1 MTDALFSALE
11 VDGANP
17 SESGYRLARVE
28 VYNWGT
34 FDKSVWSLQPDGR
47 TALLTGD
54 IGSGK
59 STLVD
64 AITTLL
70 LPAHRIAY
78 NKAAGAEAKE
88 RTLRSYVEGHY
99 KSERN
104 EATGA
109 SRPVGLRDHTS
120 YSVILGRFTNIGYG
134 ESVTIA
140 QVFHQKDR
148 SGGQPERFFVTA
160 SVPLSIDP
168 DFSRFGSDLKALRA
182 QLRARGADIDNTFP
196 EYHRRLRR
204 LLGIPSEQA
213 MDLFHQTVSMKS
225 VGNLNDFVRD
235 HMLEPVDASDRV
247 RAIVDHFD
255 NLVTAHEAVRT
266 ATEQLA
272 VLGPLVAAAD
282 RFELAATRHRE
293 LSDERSAV
301 VPFIAERVRE
311 LAAAG
316 VAAADGELADADA
329 RKGEIGGARDALV
342 PERDRLVLERA
353 GVGGDRLS
361 ALEHEI
367 PQAHAVHEER
377 VERFRAYSAQ
387 LSALAMEPVETE
399 TDFRAR
405 VEAVAA
411 GRARLD
417 DDRTAL
423 RARQEP
429 LFDRRAEV
437 RHARRGVSDELEG
450 LATRRNSLP
459 ADLDRVRHTLCAQLG
474 LDETEVPFA
483 AELLDIRDDFAP
495 WRGAAERV
503 LRGFALSLLVPQR
516 LYSQVSQWVNDNRL
530 NAHLVYLRVAER
542 RVRTI
547 PAAHE
552 GPRLADAV
560 TVEPG
565 SFEEFLRGEL
575 ERRADHVLASSVAQ
589 LQQED
594 RAVTVQGLIRDR
606 DRHEKDDRR
615 AVTDPRSWV
624 LGRGSEEKLAALQ
637 AELAEHDDA
646 LAEIE
651 HALAAIDTDAAALAA
666 RGQALAALEQ
676 YSAWQPLDVTAAAAQ
691 LATLEDERRALVA
704 GSSRLTAIDEQLAG
718 LDAEDARL
726 RAEYDDV
733 IGRIGAL
740 RTTRDTLAQRERRE
754 QETIASLD
762 DDVLARARALYP
774 SLSERAG
781 RKDLRTIDGCD
792 RLAQTLIGGLNSA
805 IDAAQREMNGYT
817 TSIQQQ
823 MGEFL
828 RRWPALRDEMDADIR
843 SIGDFRALHERVQR
857 DDLPRFESEFRHQLN
872 TNAMRELVGF
882 NAWLRKQADEIRVR
896 IETINQALEA
906 IDYNP
911 GRIIVLVAEPTV
923 NQEVRRFRSD
933 LREATTDALATDGGD
948 PERQFEQI
956 RALIERFKGRPG
968 HAETDRTWTR
978 RVTDVRTW
986 FTFAA
991 SEQDRTTGEEF
1002 EHYTDSDGKSG
1013 GQKEKLAYTI
1023 LAASLA
1029 YQFKLQW
1036 GQVASRDFRFVV
1048 IDEAFGRGSDASTRY
1063 ALELFAK
1070 LGLQLLIV
1078 TPLQKVHVI
1087 EPYVSAIGFVDNPTG
1102 AASRVRTLTIEEFR
1116 EQQRASALAAAERA

>member
-1 MTDALFSALE
+1 MSDALFSALE
-11 VDGANP
+11 VDSPA
-17 SESGYRLARVE
+17 SAQAGYRLTRIE

-34 FDKSVWSLQPDGR
+34 FDRSVWSLQPDGQ

-59 STLVD
+59 STIVD

-78 NKAAGAEAKE
+78 NKAAGADAKE

-109 SRPVGLRDHTS
+109 SRPVGLRDHTA
-120 YSVILGRFTNIGYG
+120 YSVILGRFTNVGYG
-134 ESVTIA
+134 ETVTIA

-148 SGGQPERFFVTA
+148 TGQPERFFVTA

-182 QLRARGADIDNTFP
+182 QLRSRGADIDNTFP

-204 LLGIPSEQA
+204 LLGIASEQA
-213 MDLFHQTVSMKS
+213 MELFHQTVSMKS

-235 HMLEPVDASDRV
+235 HMLEPVDAFDRV
-247 RAIVDHFD
+247 RAIVDHYD
-255 NLVTAHEAVRT
+255 NLVKAHEAVRT
-266 ATEQLA
+266 ATDQLA
-272 VLGPLVAAAD
+272 VLDPLIVAAD
-282 RFELAATRHRE
+282 KYTLALTRHAE
-293 LSDERSAV
+293 LTDERSAV
-301 VPFIAERVRE
+301 VPFIAERVCEIAAAAVADAETQLDAAETRKSD
-311 LAAAG
+311 LAAARQS
-316 VAAADGELADADA
+316 L
-329 RKGEIGGARDALV
+329 I

-353 GVGGDRLS
+353 GVGGDRLA

-367 PQAHAVHEER
+367 PQLQAVRDDR

-387 LSALAMEPVETE
+387 LRSLGLDEVETE
-399 TDFRAR
+399 VDFHAR
-405 VEAVAA
+405 LEATAA
-411 GRARLD
+411 LRARLD
-417 DDRTAL
+417 EERAAL
-423 RARQEP
+423 RARQDP

-437 RHARRGVSDELEG
+437 RQARRTVAEELES

-459 ADLDRVRHTLCAQLG
+459 ADLDRVRRALCEALA
-474 LDETEVPFA
+474 LDEIELPFA
-483 AELLDIRDDFAP
+483 AELLDVRDEFAP

-503 LRGFALSLLVPQR
+503 LRGFALSLLV
-516 LYSQVSQWVNDNRL
+516 SQQHYARVSQWVNDNRL
-530 NAHLVYLRVAER
+530 NAHLVYLRVPER

-547 PAAHE
+547 AATHSE
-552 GPRLADAV
+552 PRLLDAV
-560 TVEPG
+560 MVEPG
-565 SFEEFLRGEL
+565 SFEDFLRAEL
-575 ERRADHVLASSVAQ
+575 ERRADHVLAASVTQ

-615 AVTDPRSWV
+615 AATDPRSWV
-624 LGRGSEEKLAALQ
+624 LGRGSAEKLAALE
-637 AELAEHDDA
+637 AELAVHDEG
-646 LAEIE
+646 LADIE
-651 HALAAIDTDAAALAA
+651 RALAAVDTDVAALAA

-676 YSAWQPLDVTAAAAQ
+676 YPSWQALDVTAAQAQ
-691 LATLEDERRALVA
+691 LAALEDERRTLVA
-704 GSSRLTAIDEQLAG
+704 GSSRLVAIDEQLAG
-718 LDAEDARL
+718 LDAEDTRL
-726 RAEYDDV
+726 REEYEDA

-740 RTTRDTLAQRERRE
+740 RTTRDGLEARRRRESETLAALDEH
-754 QETIASLD
+754 TI
-762 DDVLARARALYP
+762 ARARALYP
-774 SLSERAG
+774 GLSERAG
-781 RKDLRTIDGCD
+781 RRDLRTIDGCD
-792 RLAQTLIGGLNSA
+792 RLSQTLIAGLTSA

-823 MGEFL
+823 MAEFL
-828 RRWPALRDEMDADIR
+828 RRWPALRDEMDADVR
-843 SIGDFRALHERVQR
+843 AIGEFRALHERVQR

-872 TNAMRELVGF
+872 TNAVRELVGF
-882 NAWLRKQADEIRVR
+882 HAWLRKQADEIRLR
-896 IETINQALEA
+896 IETINQALQA

-911 GRIIVLVAEPTV
+911 GRIIVLDAEPTV
-923 NQEVRRFRSD
+923 NQDVRQFRAD
-933 LREATTDALATDGGD
+933 LREATTDALSTDGGD
-948 PERQFEQI
+948 PGQQFERI
-956 RALIERFKGRPG
+956 RALIERFKGREG
-968 HAETDRTWTR
+968 HADGDRLWTR

-991 SEQDRTTGEEF
+991 SEQDRETGAEF

-1036 GQVASRDFRFVV
+1036 GAAASRDFRFVV

-1116 EQQRASALAAAERA
+1116 EQQRIAAVEAAAARS